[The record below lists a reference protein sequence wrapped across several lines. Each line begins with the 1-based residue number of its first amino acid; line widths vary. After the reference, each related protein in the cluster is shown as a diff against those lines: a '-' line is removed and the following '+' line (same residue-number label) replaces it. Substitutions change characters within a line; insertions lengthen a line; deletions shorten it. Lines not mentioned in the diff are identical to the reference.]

1 VARKADPGS
10 VFGAISRLQIFLSM
24 ANLKWSN

>member
-1 VARKADPGS
+1 VARKADPWS
-10 VFGAISRLQIFLSM
+10 VFGAISRLQNLLLM

>member
-10 VFGAISRLQIFLSM
+10 VFGAISRLQIFIIDG
-24 ANLKWSN
+24 KP